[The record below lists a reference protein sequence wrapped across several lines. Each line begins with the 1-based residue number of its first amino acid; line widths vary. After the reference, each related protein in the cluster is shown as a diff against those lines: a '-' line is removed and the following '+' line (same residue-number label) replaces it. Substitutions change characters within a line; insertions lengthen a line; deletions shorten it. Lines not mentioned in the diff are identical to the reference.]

1 MEKKTHPPT
10 EIKDENRRPLPNF
23 PPSIWGTT
31 FTSFSFPEQE
41 FQFYT
46 GQVQQLKKEV
56 ERMLIDSTKDVAKN
70 IEFIDLLC
78 RLGVSYH
85 FENEIEMQ
93 LKNIFYALTHQN
105 DYDHDLYTTS
115 LLFRVLRQHGYKVP
129 CSVFH
134 KFKEEVNGEFKR
146 SIIND
151 LKGILSLYE
160 ASHVSVPEEDIL
172 DEALVFARE
181 ILEKSLTSMQLSP
194 QIEKH
199 IKNTLIRPFH
209 KGLPRIEAR
218 QCISFYKE
226 EESVNGTLLEFA
238 KLDFNRVQLL
248 HKQELSILSRWWS
261 DSNFTKQLPYVRE
274 RIVESYFWA
283 NAFLSE
289 PQYELSRFMISKYLA
304 MVTVVDDT
312 YDSYATLEELKHFTD
327 AMERCDIFDAAADQL
342 PADYMKFLY
351 KVLINLFK
359 ETACEMTKRGRS
371 YSANSVK
378 EEFKNLVRSYHVEA
392 EWSNNR
398 HVPPFE
404 EYICNGKISSGTM
417 LVLALAFTGMEKVAG
432 IKEYEWLR
440 TNPEIVEAAKLIAC
454 LLNDIS
460 GHQDEQ
466 KRGDCASSVECYM
479 KECQASKDQAI
490 QVIRKMSA
498 CAVKDINNVCMTST
512 AIPKQILKI
521 FANIVRACDVVYDR
535 GNGDAFT
542 NPTKLKDHVIS
553 IFIEKIY

>member
-1 MEKKTHPPT
+1 
-10 EIKDENRRPLPNF
+10 
-23 PPSIWGTT
+23 TT
-31 FTSFSFPEQE
+31 D
-41 FQFYT
+41 
-46 GQVQQLKKEV
+46 L
-56 ERMLIDSTKDVAKN
+56 LKN
-70 IEFIDLLC
+70 IDFIDLLC

-93 LKNIFYALTHQN
+93 LKNIFYAGTHQN
-105 DYDHDLYTTS
+105 DYDHDHLYTTS

-129 CSVFH
+129 CSVFQ
-134 KFKEEVNGEFKR
+134 KFKEKVDGEFKR
-146 SIIND
+146 SIVND

-160 ASHVSVPEEDIL
+160 ASHLSVPGEDIL

-181 ILEKSLTSMQLSP
+181 ILEKYLASMQLSP
-194 QIEKH
+194 HVERH
-199 IKNTLIRPFH
+199 IKNTLIRPFQ

-218 QCISFYKE
+218 RYISFYEE

-248 HKQELSILSRWWS
+248 HKQELSILSRWWR
-261 DSNFTKQLPYVRE
+261 DSNITKQLPYVRE

-304 MVTVVDDT
+304 VVTVVDDT
-312 YDSYATLEELKHFTD
+312 YDSYATLEELIHFTG
-327 AMERCDIFDAAADQL
+327 AMERCDIHATDQL

-351 KVLINLFK
+351 KVLINLFN
-359 ETACEMTKRGRS
+359 ETAWEMTKRGRS

-404 EYICNGKISSGTM
+404 EYICNGKISSGTK

-440 TNPEIVEAAKLIAC
+440 TNQEIVEAAKLIAC

-479 KECQASKDQAI
+479 KEYKASKDQAI
-490 QVIRKMSA
+490 EVIRKMSA
-498 CAVKDINNVCMTST
+498 CAAKDINNVCITST
-512 AIPKQILKI
+512 SIPKHILKI

-535 GNGDAFT
+535 GDGDAFT
-542 NPTKLKDHVIS
+542 NPSQLKDHVTS
-553 IFIEKIY
+553 IFIEKIPI